1 MTYISYGGAGFASTP
16 VAPNSF
22 TFTQTVSAD
31 LTTEYDVGADATANG
46 WDGIKPL
53 LATITVSAKLKGVA
67 RTSSDTYA
75 FDTGVLPAGSY
86 VDVIVTSSGKIW
98 GGGGKGGD
106 GDGNIGIT
114 GGTAMNFRVN
124 GSVTINAGGEVVSGS
139 GGGGGGGS
147 KTRIVNGEE
156 IVSASSGGGGGWPNG
171 AAGASGS
178 TPGAAGSAGTETGGG
193 AGGTSGTSGGNGGN
207 KNASATAG
215 EAASGQGV
223 GGQGGDAGQQGVAI
237 KKNSNSVTVSNAGT
251 LYGNPAEQ
259 A

>member
-53 LATITVSAKLKGVA
+53 LATITVSAKLKGAA
-67 RTSSDTYA
+67 RTSGDTYA

-98 GGGGKGGD
+98 GGGGNGGA
-106 GDGNIGIT
+106 GDGNIGIA

-124 GSVTINAGGEVVSGS
+124 GSVTINSGGEVVSGS

-147 KTRIVNGEE
+147 KTRIVFEE
-156 IVSASSGGGGGWPNG
+156 QVVSASSGGGGGWPNG
-171 AAGASGS
+171 AG
-178 TPGAAGSAGTETGGG
+178 GAAGTTPGDTGAAGTETGGG
-193 AGGTSGTSGGNGGN
+193 AGGLSGTDGGNGGN

-215 EAASGQGV
+215 EAATGQGV
-223 GGQGGDAGQQGVAI
+223 GGQGGDAGQQGVGI
-237 KKNSNSVTVSNAGT
+237 KKNGNTVSINNSGT
-251 LYGNPAEQ
+251 LYGNPAQE